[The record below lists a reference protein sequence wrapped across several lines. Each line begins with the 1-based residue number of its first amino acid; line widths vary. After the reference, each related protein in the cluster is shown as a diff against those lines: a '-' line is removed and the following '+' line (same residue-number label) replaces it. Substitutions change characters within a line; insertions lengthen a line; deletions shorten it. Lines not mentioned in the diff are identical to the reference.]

1 LRKFLAFG
9 VARGSF
15 IYTFPKLG
23 DSFIFLFLG
32 EAAPGHVMLNEPSD
46 FSPQPRV
53 WKLSSVN
60 QFRASQQS

>member
-9 VARGSF
+9 AARGSF
-15 IYTFPKLG
+15 IYPFPKLG

-32 EAAPGHVMLNEPSD
+32 EAALGHVILNERI
-46 FSPQPRV
+46 SPQPWV